1 MAPQGLILGIAVKIC
16 AKKLFAFFQF
26 FGIFFVFFGIFSG
39 FSGKVFDFSGKVS
52 GFSAMSG
59 DGSGDFPET
68 RPMMFDRSFLPR
80 NLN

>member
-39 FSGKVFDFSGKVS
+39 FSGKVFDFSGNVS

-59 DGSGDFPET
+59 DGSGDFP
-68 RPMMFDRSFLPR
+68 
-80 NLN
+80 